1 MFLLRL
7 DLASLQLLDE
17 VRMHFGDEAA
27 LHQVENVHL
36 REDGSDQ
43 AMYLQSCR
51 LMALGLA
58 DHHLLH
64 Q

>member
-17 VRMHFGDEAA
+17 VRMHFGDEASF
-27 LHQVENVHL
+27 HQVENVHL

-43 AMYLQSCR
+43 TMHLQSCR
-51 LMALGLA
+51 LMSGCLA

>member
-7 DLASLQLLDE
+7 DLTSLQLLDE
-17 VRMHFGDEAA
+17 VRMHFGDEASF
-27 LHQVENVHL
+27 HQVENVHL

-43 AMYLQSCR
+43 TMHLQSCR
-51 LMALGLA
+51 LVPRGLA
-58 DHHLLH
+58 DDHFLH

>member
-7 DLASLQLLDE
+7 DLPSFQLLDE
-17 VRMHFGDEAA
+17 VRMHFGDEASF
-27 LHQVENVHL
+27 HQVENVHL

-43 AMYLQSCR
+43 TMHLQSCR
-51 LMALGLA
+51 LVAWSLA
-58 DHHLLH
+58 DHHFLH